1 MKIPQILTLIRKNKI
16 KAVAV
21 YNGKEYVDEIEWD
34 YQSEKKR
41 DADAHENKNEH
52 AGW

>member
-1 MKIPQILTLIRKNKI
+1 MHKMKIPQILTLIH
-16 KAVAV
+16 
-21 YNGKEYVDEIEWD
+21 

>member
-1 MKIPQILTLIRKNKI
+1 MKIPQILTLIR
-16 KAVAV
+16 
-21 YNGKEYVDEIEWD
+21 
-34 YQSEKKR
+34 EKKR

>member
-1 MKIPQILTLIRKNKI
+1 MKIPQILTLIR
-16 KAVAV
+16 
-21 YNGKEYVDEIEWD
+21 D